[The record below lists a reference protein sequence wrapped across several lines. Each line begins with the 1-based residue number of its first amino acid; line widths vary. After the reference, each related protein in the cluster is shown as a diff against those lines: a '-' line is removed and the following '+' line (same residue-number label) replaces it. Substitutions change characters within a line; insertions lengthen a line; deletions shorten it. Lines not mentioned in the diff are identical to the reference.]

1 MNQKTEYITK
11 LPGFII
17 GGAPKSGTTKLSRYL
32 SKHNPLFMP
41 EQGMNFYAFYEQEQ
55 NYSMHQINHPNNF
68 EEYNAHFQFNTNEKN
83 CLSGEKSVSYFYV
96 DWCENIIKNIKSLH
110 PNADEIKFIFIL
122 RQPVDRM
129 FSQFVFNTGFD
140 EKLSFE
146 EAIEAWANRKKSNW
160 LPAYDYVGAS
170 KYTMSIAT
178 YQQAFKHVKVYLFE
192 DLVGQKEWLLTDLAR
207 YLDIDEDAFK
217 NMPEKQFN
225 TGYMANSNF
234 AQQVQR
240 IQHLPILKKMTSF
253 ILSENRKKSL
263 KSRFFN
269 KAILDTE
276 IRKKWTNE
284 FTKDILALE
293 KLIGRDLKHW
303 LV

>member
-1 MNQKTEYITK
+1 
-11 LPGFII
+11 
-17 GGAPKSGTTKLSRYL
+17 
-32 SKHNPLFMP
+32 
-41 EQGMNFYAFYEQEQ
+41 
-55 NYSMHQINHPNNF
+55 
-68 EEYNAHFQFNTNEKN
+68 
-83 CLSGEKSVSYFYV
+83 
-96 DWCENIIKNIKSLH
+96 
-110 PNADEIKFIFIL
+110 
-122 RQPVDRM
+122 
-129 FSQFVFNTGFD
+129 
-140 EKLSFE
+140 
-146 EAIEAWANRKKSNW
+146 
-160 LPAYDYVGAS
+160 
-170 KYTMSIAT
+170 
-178 YQQAFKHVKVYLFE
+178 
-192 DLVGQKEWLLTDLAR
+192 
-207 YLDIDEDAFK
+207 
-217 NMPEKQFN
+217 
-225 TGYMANSNF
+225 MANSNL